1 MIYLDN
7 AATTQIHPE
16 VLEEMMPYLKEHYG
30 NAGTLYSLGRT
41 SAGAV
46 DKSRRRVASLI
57 NAEPEEIIFTSGG
70 SEANS
75 MVFNGVKDYL
85 KAIGKTHIVVS
96 AIEHDSVLKA
106 AKNLIKD
113 GFDITFLNV
122 DSTGMIKWSMLEK
135 LLKRGDVGLVS
146 IMHANNEIGTEN
158 PVYLIG
164 KLCREYDALFHTDCV
179 QSLGSKVVNAKEI
192 QCDFLSVSSHKIHG
206 PKGIGAL
213 FVSKN
218 LSSLDQG
225 VFEPLIHGGIAQ
237 EFGLRGGTENV
248 AGIVGFGK
256 ACEIIETNFGNLSA
270 AVSFLRELFYSTL
283 VSKFESYGVLEY
295 FSANGDKKH
304 NTGKVLN
311 VRFED
316 VDAETLV
323 LLLDARGI
331 CVSAG
336 SACRSHESKPS
347 HVLTGI
353 GLTDDEAR
361 DSVRVSFSIFN
372 TAEEVKYAAEV
383 VSECVMT
390 LGGHKWL
397 RKQEM

>member
-16 VLEEMMPYLKEHYG
+16 VLEEMMPYLQGHYG
-30 NAGTLYSLGRT
+30 NAGTLYSLGRI

-106 AKNLIKD
+106 AENLIKD

-122 DSTGMIKWSMLEK
+122 DNTGVINWLMLKE
-135 LLKRGDVGLVS
+135 LLERGDVGMVS

-158 PVYLIG
+158 PVCLIG
-164 KLCREYDALFHTDCV
+164 KLCQEYDALFHTDCV
-179 QSLGSKVVNAKEI
+179 QSLGSKVVNTKEM
-192 QCDFLSVSSHKIHG
+192 QCDFLSLSSHKIHG
-206 PKGIGAL
+206 PKGVGAL
-213 FVSKN
+213 YVNKN
-218 LSSLDQG
+218 LSLLDQG
-225 VFEPLIHGGIAQ
+225 LLEPLIHGGIAQ

-248 AGIVGFGK
+248 AGIAGFGK
-256 ACEIIETNFGNLSA
+256 ACEIIESDFGNISA
-270 AVSFLRELFYSTL
+270 SVSFLRELFYSTL
-283 VSKFESYGVLEY
+283 VNIFESHGVLKY
-295 FSANGDKKH
+295 LSTNGDKKR

-323 LLLDARGI
+323 LLLDTRGI

-336 SACRSHESKPS
+336 SACRSHESEPS
-347 HVLTGI
+347 HVLKGI
-353 GLTDDEAR
+353 GLSDDEAR
-361 DSVRVSFSIFN
+361 DSIRISFSMFN
-372 TAEEVKYAAEV
+372 TPEDVKSAAEIIAD
-383 VSECVMT
+383 SAMT
-390 LGGHKWL
+390 LGGHKWF
-397 RKQEM
+397 RK

>member
-7 AATTQIHPE
+7 AATTQTHPE
-16 VLEEMMPYLKEHYG
+16 VLEEMMPYLREHYG
-30 NAGTLYSLGRT
+30 NAGTLYSLGRI

-57 NAEPEEIIFTSGG
+57 NAEPEEVIFTSGG

-85 KAIGKTHIVVS
+85 KTIGKTHIVVS

-106 AKNLIKD
+106 AENLIKD

-122 DSTGMIKWSMLEK
+122 DSTGIIDLQ
-135 LLKRGDVGLVS
+135 LLKEILSSGDVGLVS
-146 IMHANNEIGTEN
+146 VMHANNEIGTEN
-158 PVYLIG
+158 PVCLIG
-164 KLCREYDALFHTDCV
+164 KLCKEYDALFHTDCV
-179 QSLGSKVVNAKEI
+179 QSLGSKIVNTKEM

-213 FVSKN
+213 YVNKN
-218 LSSLDQG
+218 LSVLDQG
-225 VFEPLIHGGIAQ
+225 LFEPLIKGGITQ

-256 ACEIIETNFGNLSA
+256 ACEIIESDFGNFIASI
-270 AVSFLRELFYSTL
+270 SFLRELFYSTTVNYL
-283 VSKFESYGVLEY
+283 KKYGVLEY
-295 FSANGDKKH
+295 VSINGDRKR

-311 VRFED
+311 LRFED

-323 LLLDARGI
+323 LLLDTKGI

-353 GLTDDEAR
+353 GLSSDEAR
-361 DSVRVSFSIFN
+361 DSIRVSFSIFN
-372 TAEEVKYAAEV
+372 TPEEVKYAAEV
-383 VSECVMT
+383 VAACAIT
-390 LGGHKWL
+390 LGGYKWS
-397 RKQEM
+397 RK

>member
-16 VLEEMMPYLKEHYG
+16 VLEEMMPYLQGHYG
-30 NAGTLYSLGRT
+30 NAGTLYSLGRI

-57 NAEPEEIIFTSGG
+57 NAEPEEVIFTSGG

-106 AKNLIKD
+106 AENLIKD

-122 DSTGMIKWSMLEK
+122 DSTGVINRLMLKELLSM
-135 LLKRGDVGLVS
+135 GNVGLVS
-146 IMHANNEIGTEN
+146 VMHANNEIGTEN
-158 PVYLIG
+158 PVSYIG
-164 KLCREYDALFHTDCV
+164 NLCQEYDALFHTDCV
-179 QSLGSKVVNAKEI
+179 QSLGSKIVNTKEM
-192 QCDFLSVSSHKIHG
+192 QCDFLSLSSHKIHG
-206 PKGIGAL
+206 PKGVGAL
-213 FVSKN
+213 YVNKN
-218 LSSLDQG
+218 LSLLDQG
-225 VFEPLIHGGIAQ
+225 LLEPLIHGGIAQ

-256 ACEIIETNFGNLSA
+256 ACEIIESDFGNISA
-270 AVSFLRELFYSTL
+270 SVSFLKELFYSTL
-283 VSKFESYGVLEY
+283 VNIFDSHGILEY
-295 FSANGDKKH
+295 LSINGDRNY

-311 VRFED
+311 IRFED

-323 LLLDARGI
+323 LLLDTRGV

-353 GLTDDEAR
+353 GLAEDEAR
-361 DSVRVSFSIFN
+361 DSIRVSFSIFN
-372 TAEEVKYAAEV
+372 TPEDVKNAAKIVAESAV
-383 VSECVMT
+383 T
-390 LGGHKWL
+390 LGGYTWF
-397 RKQEM
+397 RR

>member
-16 VLEEMMPYLKEHYG
+16 VLEEMMPYLQGHYG
-30 NAGTLYSLGRT
+30 NAGTLYSLGRI

-57 NAEPEEIIFTSGG
+57 NAEPEEVIFTSGG

-85 KAIGKTHIVVS
+85 KSIGKTHIVVS

-106 AKNLIKD
+106 AENLIKD

-122 DSTGMIKWSMLEK
+122 DSTGVINWLMLKE
-135 LLKRGDVGLVS
+135 LLERGDVGMVS

-158 PVYLIG
+158 PVCLIG
-164 KLCREYDALFHTDCV
+164 KLCQEYDALFHTDCV
-179 QSLGSKVVNAKEI
+179 QSLGSKVVNTKEM
-192 QCDFLSVSSHKIHG
+192 QCDFLSLSSHKIHG
-206 PKGIGAL
+206 PKGVGAL
-213 FVSKN
+213 YVNKN
-218 LSSLDQG
+218 LSLLDQG
-225 VFEPLIHGGIAQ
+225 LLEPLIHGGIAQ

-248 AGIVGFGK
+248 AGIAGFGK
-256 ACEIIETNFGNLSA
+256 ACEIIESDFGNISA
-270 AVSFLRELFYSTL
+270 SVSFLRELFYSTL
-283 VSKFESYGVLEY
+283 VNIFESHGVLKY
-295 FSANGDKKH
+295 LSTNGDKKR

-311 VRFED
+311 IRFED

-323 LLLDARGI
+323 LLLDTRGI

-336 SACRSHESKPS
+336 SACRSHESEPS
-347 HVLTGI
+347 HVLKGI
-353 GLTDDEAR
+353 GLSDDEAR
-361 DSVRVSFSIFN
+361 DSIRISFSMFN
-372 TAEEVKYAAEV
+372 TPEDVKNAAEIIAD
-383 VSECVMT
+383 SAMT
-390 LGGHKWL
+390 LGGHKWFG
-397 RKQEM
+397 K

>member
-16 VLEEMMPYLKEHYG
+16 VLEEMMPYLQGHYG
-30 NAGTLYSLGRT
+30 NAGTLYSLGRI

-57 NAEPEEIIFTSGG
+57 NAEPEEVIFTSGG

-106 AKNLIKD
+106 AENLIKD

-122 DSTGMIKWSMLEK
+122 DSTGVINRLMLKELLSM
-135 LLKRGDVGLVS
+135 GNVGLVS
-146 IMHANNEIGTEN
+146 VMHANNEIGTEN
-158 PVYLIG
+158 PVSYIG
-164 KLCREYDALFHTDCV
+164 NLCQEYDALFHTDCV
-179 QSLGSKVVNAKEI
+179 QSLGSKIVNTKEM
-192 QCDFLSVSSHKIHG
+192 QCDFLSLSSHKIHG
-206 PKGIGAL
+206 PKGVGAL
-213 FVSKN
+213 YVNKN
-218 LSSLDQG
+218 LSLLDQG
-225 VFEPLIHGGIAQ
+225 LLEPLIHGGIAQ

-256 ACEIIETNFGNLSA
+256 ACEIIESDFGNISA
-270 AVSFLRELFYSTL
+270 SVSFLKELFYSTL
-283 VSKFESYGVLEY
+283 VNIFDSHGILEY
-295 FSANGDKKH
+295 LSINGDRNH

-323 LLLDARGI
+323 LLLDTRGV

-353 GLTDDEAR
+353 GLAEDEAR
-361 DSVRVSFSIFN
+361 DSIRVSFSIFN
-372 TAEEVKYAAEV
+372 TPEDVKNAAKIVAESAV
-383 VSECVMT
+383 T
-390 LGGHKWL
+390 LGGYKWF
-397 RKQEM
+397 RK